1 MFSDGVARSSVTC
14 NYGTYSQTPLSIASI
29 SESDS
34 PPLDTNDFEYIVI
47 DESVSGIV
55 LFCIMDDVC
64 DIGASCVLR
73 ITGADRGEPLVV
85 SARSLVTRAV
95 VGAEADQA
103 VPLAG
108 AYRPLDPCGP
118 REDRWHAMT
127 RPVRDS
133 DAYRGC
139 VSRVSNPTRSR
150 SATARLPRR
159 CG

>member
-1 MFSDGVARSSVTC
+1 M
-14 NYGTYSQTPLSIASI
+14 SIASI

-34 PPLDTNDFEYIVI
+34 PPLDTNDFEYMVI
-47 DESVSGIV
+47 GESVRGIA
-55 LFCIMDDVC
+55 LFCTVDDVC
-64 DIGASCVLR
+64 DIGASSESQAM
-73 ITGADRGEPLVV
+73 TAGEPLVV

-95 VGAEADQA
+95 VGAEVDQA

-108 AYRPLDPCGP
+108 AYRPLDPCGS

-127 RPVRDS
+127 RPVCDS

-150 SATARLPRR
+150 SATARPPRR